1 MESDLKVKSPQN
13 QKKRASGERGD
24 QVHLLPIYL
33 REMGAT
39 PLLDK
44 DEEVRLA
51 QELETARIGLARLLH
66 DLPKTY
72 RVEVLETAD
81 DVRGAASG
89 AEWPLDR
96 LETAYARLRVF
107 RQRTPLSGKMRA
119 TLDDAARMKMRLDH
133 ARDALI
139 LANLRLVTHIVKKYG
154 NQGIPFMDLIQEGNL
169 GLMKA
174 VEKFE
179 WRRGYKFS
187 TYAFWWIKQAIT
199 RAIADKARIIR
210 IPVHV
215 TEKQKKIRKVTR
227 ELAEKLGRKPNAK
240 EIADHMGLALDKVEE
255 ILGVVQDP
263 TPLDTAG
270 TGSEEESGGAL
281 PFVADPDAPCP
292 EETTLERE
300 LREKMRAAL
309 RVLAPREEEVIR
321 LRFGLGRKACQT
333 LEEIGQV
340 INLSRERVRQIE
352 NIALRKMQA
361 TPESRDLK
369 KHLSA

>member
-1 MESDLKVKSPQN
+1 MESDLNVKNPLKS
-13 QKKRASGERGD
+13 RDRDERGRSD

-44 DEEVRLA
+44 DEEVRLSR
-51 QELETARIGLARLLH
+51 ELESAREDLARLLLA
-66 DLPKTY
+66 LPKTY
-72 RVEVLETAD
+72 RVEVLETRED
-81 DVRGAASG
+81 IEGAKSG
-89 AEWPLDR
+89 AEWPMDR
-96 LETAYARLRVF
+96 LETAYKRLRLF
-107 RQRTPLSGKMRA
+107 RQRKTSAKFRA
-119 TLDDAARMKMRLDH
+119 TLDEAARIKARLDH
-133 ARDALI
+133 SRDALI

-215 TEKQKKIRKVTR
+215 TEKQKKIRKVSR
-227 ELAEKLGRKPNAK
+227 ELAEKFGRKPTPQ
-240 EIADHMGLALDKVEE
+240 EIADHMGLDVDKVDE

-270 TGSEEESGGAL
+270 TTEEEGGGAL

-292 EETTLERE
+292 EEITLERE
-300 LREKMRAAL
+300 LREKMHAAL
-309 RVLAPREEEVIR
+309 RVLDPREEEVIR
-321 LRFGLGRKACQT
+321 LRFGLGRKPCQT
-333 LEEIGQV
+333 LEEIGKV

-361 TPESRDLK
+361 TPESRDLR

>member
-1 MESDLKVKSPQN
+1 MQGNTIMKSPRKTRDQE
-13 QKKRASGERGD
+13 QGRHTD

-51 QELETARIGLARLLH
+51 RALEDARVGLASLLLE
-66 DLPKTY
+66 LPKTY
-72 RVEVLETAD
+72 RAEVLETPE
-81 DVRGAASG
+81 DVAGAGAAR
-89 AEWPLDR
+89 EWPLDR
-96 LETAYARLRVF
+96 LERAHRRLQQMRH
-107 RQRTPLSGKMRA
+107 RKISAKLSE
-119 TLDDAARMKMRLDH
+119 TLDEAASLKRRLDH
-133 ARDALI
+133 ARDSLI

-179 WRRGYKFS
+179 WQRGYKFS

-227 ELAEKLGRKPNAK
+227 ELADRLDRKPTAV
-240 EIADHMGLALDKVEE
+240 EIAKHMGLTVEKVEE
-255 ILGVVQDP
+255 ILAVVQDP
-263 TPLDTAG
+263 SPLDTAG
-270 TGSEEESGGAL
+270 TNGDEESGGAL

-292 EETTLERE
+292 EELTLERE
-300 LREKMRAAL
+300 LREKMHAAL
-309 RVLAPREEEVIR
+309 RVLDPREEEVIR

-333 LEEIGQV
+333 LEEIGKV

-361 TPESRDLK
+361 TPESRDLR